1 MDANVIEQGFQEVWR
16 MFKETDKKFEET
28 ARQIKETDEK
38 FDKYFGKL
46 QEYER
51 NWSKLVESLVKPSVA
66 SQFQQRGIPVYHT
79 FQRVEGTCN
88 GDNMEID
95 LFLENGDTIVLVEVK
110 TTLRVNDVNEHI
122 ERRLQRFKRFFP
134 RYADMTVYG
143 AVAYIHVEEDADRYA
158 YKQGLFVLTF
168 TSGDLVE
175 IINDEKFVPKAWGDD
190 GPQVPESQFP

>member
-1 MDANVIEQGFQEVWR
+1 MDTNVIEQGFQEVWR

-66 SQFQQRGIPVYHT
+66 RQFQKRRIPVFHT
-79 FQRVEGTCN
+79 FQRVESTLN

-95 LFLENGDTIVLVEVK
+95 LLLENGDTVVLVEVK

-122 ERRLQRFKRFFP
+122 EHRLKPFKRFFP
-134 RYADMTVYG
+134 RYADMKVYG
-143 AVAYIHVEEDADRYA
+143 AIAYIHVEEDADRYA

-175 IINDEKFVPKAWGDD
+175 ILNDEKFEPKEWGEE
-190 GPQVPESQFP
+190 VTKVN

>member
-1 MDANVIEQGFQEVWR
+1 MDTNVIEQGFQEVWR

-66 SQFQQRGIPVYHT
+66 GQFQKRGIPVVTTH
-79 FQRVEGTCN
+79 QRIESTLN
-88 GDNMEID
+88 GDNIEID
-95 LFLENGDTIVLVEVK
+95 LFLENRDTVVLVEVK

-122 ERRLQRFKRFFP
+122 ENRLKPFKRFFP
-134 RYADMTVYG
+134 RYVDMKVYG
-143 AVAYIHVEEDADRYA
+143 AVAYIHVEKDAGRYA

-175 IINDEKFVPKAWGDD
+175 ILNDEKFVPKEWG
-190 GPQVPESQFP
+190 

>member
-1 MDANVIEQGFQEVWR
+1 MDTNVIEQGFQEVWQ
-16 MFKETDKKFEET
+16 MFKETDKKFKETDKKFEET

-51 NWSKLVESLVKPSVA
+51 NWGKLIESLVKPSVA
-66 SQFQQRGIPVYHT
+66 RQFQKRGVPVVTTHQRIEST
-79 FQRVEGTCN
+79 LN
-88 GDNMEID
+88 GNNIEID
-95 LFLENGDTIVLVEVK
+95 LLLENGDTVVLVEVK

-122 ERRLQRFKRFFP
+122 ENRLQPFKRFFP
-134 RYADMTVYG
+134 RYADMKVYG

-175 IINDEKFVPKAWGDD
+175 ILNDEKFEPKEWG
-190 GPQVPESQFP
+190 GKVN